1 MVRIRESH
9 DFYPV
14 LFYFRFPEPQYS
26 PWRMTL
32 PALDTVS
39 LLQAALSEE
48 SYSWLQ
54 NAASVHQ
61 LWDSSISLL
70 RTLEETL
77 MPAGNLTNF
86 PSQVKKNENVGVGDA

>member
-1 MVRIRESH
+1 M
-9 DFYPV
+9 
-14 LFYFRFPEPQYS
+14 
-26 PWRMTL
+26 
-32 PALDTVS
+32 
-39 LLQAALSEE
+39 LQAALSEE

-77 MPAGNLTNF
+77 MPAINLTNC
-86 PSQVKKNENVGVGDA
+86 PSQVKKNENVGAGDASKRNISYEVSTSMRRRPKTKQPKHTSECDADGTNT